1 MPPAP
6 APGGGPDA
14 AEGRAQLD
22 LGLASVGVEHLLQV
36 GLLDAF
42 RRALDEPAARDA
54 GAAAL
59 GQLREYTQVHFLS
72 EQLLMR
78 LHAYPGYEAHVR
90 EHERLLEELQAL
102 ERRFRAGELPASLT
116 TAETLR
122 DWLERHMREMDH
134 ALTDYLRALG
144 RAEA

>member
-1 MPPAP
+1 MAPPA

-14 AEGRAQLD
+14 SERRAQLD
-22 LGLASVGVEHLLQV
+22 LGLATVGVEHVLQV

-42 RRALDEPAARDA
+42 RRALDEPVARQA

-59 GQLREYTQVHFLS
+59 DQLREYTQVHFLS

-78 LHAYPGYEAHVR
+78 LHGYPGYEAHVR
-90 EHERLLEELQAL
+90 EHERLLHELHAL
-102 ERRFRAGELPASLT
+102 ERRFRAGELPASLA
-116 TAETLR
+116 TAELLR
-122 DWLERHMREMDH
+122 DWLEQHMREMDR